1 MMRVGEKKVA
11 PLESNL
17 EWRIEKETVG
27 NREEKKKR
35 RKKSV
40 GPNAINLVKFKAGDF
55 LSSWPVSLYKGGED
69 V

>member
-1 MMRVGEKKVA
+1 MMGVGEKKVA

-35 RKKSV
+35 KKSV
-40 GPNAINLVKFKAGDF
+40 GPNAINLVKFKADINVRF
-55 LSSWPVSLYKGGED
+55 PI
-69 V
+69 